1 MGLGDQEIPLSS
13 LNLQQLQ
20 QLAQQLQVEMQGLNR
35 SLQGL
40 QDGSMRFGASA
51 ECLEQIQ
58 SHAAECGS
66 EKMPMLV
73 PLSQSVYVDG
83 EYLVPSK

>member
-1 MGLGDQEIPLSS
+1 M
-13 LNLQQLQ
+13 QQLS
-20 QLAQQLQVEMQGLNR
+20 QLSQQLQVEIQGLNR

-40 QDGSMRFGASA
+40 QDASSRFGQSS

-58 SHAAECGS
+58 EHVKDNASG
-66 EKMPMLV
+66 EKQKMLV

-83 EYLVPSK
+83 GFFWLE